1 LLLRSDAFW
10 KFSLCEVYEES
21 FGRIFTIYASK
32 NEAVS
37 CEVQTHFGGFHLA
50 RYTKK
55 GSWRIITILR
65 PKTKQFAVKFS
76 RILEVFSVQ
85 AL

>member
-1 LLLRSDAFW
+1 LLLSSDAFW
-10 KFSLCEVYEES
+10 KFSLCEVYEET

-32 NEAVS
+32 IEAVS

-50 RYTKK
+50 RYIKK
-55 GSWRIITILR
+55 IHGALSRFLL
-65 PKTKQFAVKFS
+65 PKTKQFAVKFR
-76 RILEVFSVQ
+76 RILEVFFVQ